1 MALRKVSGALLR
13 RGLQSAV
20 NVGAQAA
27 AAATTQEV
35 RQVFTVRPPVTAY
48 LRASHCTVTIRRVVG
63 DQVILAAQ
71 LGAAFGWELATDQDE
86 AGVYIVAKRK
96 PVVGALSWANFNLS
110 VPPEAHLALHLTP
123 GNIELIG
130 VDGPIHLTGR

>member
-1 MALRKVSGALLR
+1 MALSKVSGALLR

-27 AAATTQEV
+27 AAATTQEI
-35 RQVFTVRPPVTAY
+35 RQVFSVQFPATIY
-48 LRASHCTVTIRRVVG
+48 LRAAHCTVAIRRTPG
-63 DQVILAAQ
+63 DQVVLTAQ

-130 VDGPIHLTGR
+130 VDGPIHLPGG